1 MNFCYK
7 IMKKIIFL
15 KLHFRCLR
23 PLASLTALFLER
35 MRPCLL
41 VFLSRGIATRKFKQ
55 RQIKDDLEKNCR
67 AAVL

>member
-1 MNFCYK
+1 MHKQCIFGKGDTKN
-7 IMKKIIFL
+7 KKIL
-15 KLHFRCLR
+15 KLNVLCLR

-55 RQIKDDLEKNCR
+55 RQIKDD
-67 AAVL
+67 